1 MTKPDEETAIS
12 ILFANTKRK
21 KRYVDLITLAQ
32 SCKYLADLYG
42 SKGAVAEKVG
52 LSPEMI
58 REFMLPLKLPR
69 EIQKLISSRKIDSI
83 DKVKEISTLKNSS
96 RQIAAAREFVD
107 TSTQDARDMKRLIKK
122 ASLPAEKAKE
132 IILEAKPKDLH
143 IFVMDFDE
151 GMYHSLLEHAKKK
164 RIDPAELVKEIISNW
179 LKGEKAPNEKPEE
192 L

>member
-32 SCKYLADLYG
+32 SCKYLVDLYG
-42 SKGAVAEKVG
+42 SKEAVAEKVG
-52 LSPEMI
+52 LSTEMI
-58 REFMLPLKLPR
+58 RELMLPLKLPR

-83 DKVKEISTLKNSS
+83 DKVKQISTLKNSS

-107 TSTQDARDMKRLIKK
+107 TSTKDARDMKRLIKK
-122 ASLPAEKAKE
+122 AGLPVEKAKE

-151 GMYHSLLEHAKKK
+151 GMYYSLLEHAKKK
-164 RIDPAELVKEIISNW
+164 KIDPAELVKEIISNW
-179 LKGEKAPNEKPEE
+179 LKRERAPNKKPEG